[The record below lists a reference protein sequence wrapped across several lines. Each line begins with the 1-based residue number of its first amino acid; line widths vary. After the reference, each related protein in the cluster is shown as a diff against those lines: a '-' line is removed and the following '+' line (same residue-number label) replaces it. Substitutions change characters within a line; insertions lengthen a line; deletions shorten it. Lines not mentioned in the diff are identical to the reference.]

1 MRGCSRGAQK
11 ARKDK
16 EALGAFEAGYADCKG
31 FCEGLLAASFAPR
44 LCILR
49 GLESSLAILA

>member
-31 FCEGLLAASFAPR
+31 FCEGLLALALPRAFAF
-44 LCILR
+44 CV
-49 GLESSLAILA
+49 A

>member
-16 EALGAFEAGYADCKG
+16 EALGAFEGRVMRIAKAFVKG
-31 FCEGLLAASFAPR
+31 F
-44 LCILR
+44 
-49 GLESSLAILA
+49 